1 MHNCRDELYL
11 LGHTLGQ
18 FLDLLLPPVLDSE
31 THEPL
36 LQCLAGLGGAHTL
49 QLGQIHSLVADL
61 HLAVKSALLRQIAYL
76 FDIRLG
82 YRTAVEQNFSTIR
95 NSYSVNDA
103 DQRGLS
109 GSVRAEQ
116 TEYSA
121 FRDAHADVVK
131 RDLLPE
137 VLADIPALNNVFT
150 HIDKIL
156 LVDSTSSSPGVASP
170 ASPPLPL

>member
-1 MHNCRDELYL
+1 MHNGRDELNL
-11 LGHTLGQ
+11 LGHTFGQ

-31 THEPL
+31 THKPF
-36 LQCLAGLGGAHTL
+36 LQRLAGLGCAHAL
-49 QLGQIHSLVADL
+49 QLGQIHCLVADL
-61 HLAVKSALLRQIAYL
+61 HLAVESPLFRQIAYL
-76 FDIRLG
+76 FDIRLR
-82 YRTAVEQNFSTIR
+82 YRTTVEQNFSTIR
-95 NSYSVNDA
+95 NSYPVNDA

-137 VLADIPALNNVFT
+137 VLADIPALDNILT
-150 HIDKIL
+150 HILKIL
-156 LVDSTSSSPGVASP
+156 LVNSTSSSPGVASP